1 MAYSLL
7 ALLDDVAAV
16 MDDVGLMTKI
26 ALKKTSAVMSDD
38 LAVNA
43 NQVDGVHSS
52 RELPIVWSIFK
63 GSILNKIA
71 AITLIL
77 SIDYFYAPLNTF
89 ILICGGLFLSYEGM
103 HKIAEYFLKNSKT
116 SEQEEFTEKER
127 IKGAIRTDFVL
138 SIEIIVLAKS
148 FIIGEKLEIF
158 LTLCIVGLLASVII
172 YGLVAIIVKIDDFG
186 SYLAMKGYKKMGL
199 ALLNSMPVFIKG
211 LSVVGTTA
219 MFLVAGGIFSHSF
232 HIKIIPIEFVQNLI
246 FGLISGAI
254 TYSVVTIVNKFKKS

>member
-26 ALKKTSAVMSDD
+26 AIKKTSGVMSDD

-43 NQVDGVHSS
+43 NQVDGVEPS

-63 GSILNKIA
+63 GSLLNKVIA
-71 AITLIL
+71 LTLIL
-77 SIDYFYAPLNTF
+77 SIDYFYSPLNTV

-103 HKIAEYFLKNSKT
+103 HKVVDYFLKKK
-116 SEQEEFTEKER
+116 SEDSQKEFSEKQR

-138 SIEIIVLAKS
+138 SVEIIVLAKS
-148 FIIGEKLEIF
+148 FISGERLETF
-158 LTLCIVGLLASVII
+158 LTLCIVALLASVII

-186 SYLAMKGYKKMGL
+186 SYLALKGYKKIGL
-199 ALLNSMPVFIKG
+199 SLLNSMPIFMKC
-211 LSVVGTTA
+211 LSVVGTIA
-219 MFLVAGGIFSHSF
+219 MFLVAGGIFTHSF
-232 HIKIIPIEFVQNLI
+232 HIKLLPLEAAQNLI
-246 FGLISGAI
+246 FGIISGLI
-254 TYSVVTIVNKFKKS
+254 TYFLVSIFNKFRTI